1 MRRTELADALGDAGI
16 IINIAMPNNQRL
28 SRGVT
33 ALVEGGIRAVELPYT
48 IIRSAGWIIRQLKE
62 NAVLVGIG
70 AITHSTQAREAG
82 AFGADFV
89 TASVTTPDV
98 VLACDRMEVPC
109 IMSSHTP
116 TEVWRAHQVGADFVK
131 VIAPR
136 ALGGPRY
143 IRYLRESMPA
153 LRLVSDEMPLDG
165 DYLSY
170 LEAGIEVLEFNSCL
184 AFPRLIEHGEW
195 AEIVH
200 RATEIVGTREQWRA
214 NRKQP

>member
-16 IINIAMPNNQRL
+16 IINIAVPNRQRL

-33 ALVEGGIRAVELPYT
+33 ALAEGGIRAVELPYT

-62 NAVLVGIG
+62 NDVLVGIG

-82 AFGADFV
+82 AFGANFV

-109 IMSSHTP
+109 ILSSHTP
-116 TEVWRAHQVGADFVK
+116 TEVWRAHQVGADLVK
-131 VIAPR
+131 VIAPK

-143 IRYLRESMPA
+143 IRYLRESMPT
-153 LRLVSDEMPLDG
+153 LRLVGAEMPLD
-165 DYLSY
+165 DAHLSY
-170 LEAGIEVLEFNSCL
+170 LEAGIEVLEFKSCL
-184 AFPRLIEHGEW
+184 AFPRLIEQGEW

-200 RATEIVGTREQWRA
+200 RATAIVETRDRWRA
-214 NRKQP
+214 NRNQP

>member
-1 MRRTELADALGDAGI
+1 MRRTELADALGDVGI
-16 IINIAMPNNQRL
+16 VINIAVSHRQRL
-28 SRGVT
+28 SRGVA
-33 ALVEGGIRAVELPYT
+33 ALAEGGIKAIELPCT
-48 IIRSAGWIIRQLKE
+48 IIRSSGWIIRQLKE

-200 RATEIVGTREQWRA
+200 RATAIVEIRDRWRA